1 MPVLW
6 AGYRRP
12 LLPDFLYNQTF
23 KLSLRHSQ
31 PGADRSPDPHVL
43 MSSFETGPAGVF
55 GPLII
60 SVLFESLSGWMYRQ
74 IIVRVC
80 WLMSVLGSSH
90 ICQPLEDP
98 VESSKLTLD
107 DKFRLSSPMM
117 KTLTRPPPWVRGVG
131 CDVRSCPWCGRGLT
145 GGATSSQQQSA
156 ASPRHCSIEIFPLA
170 SEVSVTLG

>member
-1 MPVLW
+1 
-6 AGYRRP
+6 
-12 LLPDFLYNQTF
+12 
-23 KLSLRHSQ
+23 
-31 PGADRSPDPHVL
+31 
-43 MSSFETGPAGVF
+43 
-55 GPLII
+55 
-60 SVLFESLSGWMYRQ
+60 MYRQ

-107 DKFRLSSPMM
+107 DKLRLGSPMM

-156 ASPRHCSIEIFPLA
+156 ASPRHCSIEIFPSSLRGVSYTGLKQVISSRGLLIVREILYSNQITYSNQHIKSYKNFLFILMWWSCLA
-170 SEVSVTLG
+170 HKLKNYESRLRLTSLQLNHKVG